1 MTKEERKAY
10 KKEWY
15 QQHKEQITAK
25 KKAYYN
31 ENKENLLLLHNEY
44 RKKHRKEANDFS
56 KNYYQLNKENIK
68 EKARLRRKTHK
79 PFLKYCPID
88 YNHIQ
93 NYELALKDD
102 FKGWHCHHKIGI
114 KYTREEMIKMNLLYN
129 RPAYE
134 LIFLPTTKKKS
145 LETGIISH
153 RALHNH
159 YK

>member
-1 MTKEERKAY
+1 MSSK
-10 KKEWY
+10 
-15 QQHKEQITAK
+15 HD
-25 KKAYYN
+25 YYI
-31 ENKENLLLLHNEY
+31 ENREKSLLYHDEY

-56 KNYYQLNKENIK
+56 KNYYKLNKEKIK
-68 EKARLRRKTHK
+68 EKARLYKKAHR
-79 PFLKYCPID
+79 LYMKYCPDD
-88 YNHIQ
+88 YIHIQ

-114 KYTREEMIKMNLLYN
+114 KYSREEMIKMNLLYN

-153 RALHNH
+153 KALHNH